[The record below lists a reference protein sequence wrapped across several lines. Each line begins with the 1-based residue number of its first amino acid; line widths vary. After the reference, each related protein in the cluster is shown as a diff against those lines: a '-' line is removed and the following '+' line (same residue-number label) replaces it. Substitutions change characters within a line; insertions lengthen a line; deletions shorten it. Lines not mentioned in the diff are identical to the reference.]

1 MAMRLEEE
9 SGARAMT
16 PDEELGSMAT
26 TLEDSVVSGG
36 GACADANPQLKIK
49 TRVRK
54 KRVIFLCVIF
64 ISGSPEFEFKSER

>member
-1 MAMRLEEE
+1 MAIRLEEE

-16 PDEELGSMAT
+16 LEEELGSMAT

-64 ISGSPEFEFKSER
+64 ISGSPEF

>member
-1 MAMRLEEE
+1 MAIRPEEE

-16 PDEELGSMAT
+16 LEEELGSMAT
-26 TLEDSVVSGG
+26 TLEDSVVSG

-64 ISGSPEFEFKSER
+64 LSGSPEF